1 MTALRPWHLLILLLL
16 LLIAVV
22 AAIIGLLVLGSR
34 RFPRQEVHVSR
45 TPVLTDPETGR
56 LYIVDPATGQTLWV
70 DRPPDT

>member
-1 MTALRPWHLLILLLL
+1 MA
-16 LLIAVV
+16 
-22 AAIIGLLVLGSR
+22 AAIVGLLVLGNR